1 MIVTCNFQAKLMTI
15 IAHNVTIIIIL
26 VRLTTLIMISQGKFT
41 KLRGSSLKTNNEDL
55 KTIPCQALI

>member
-15 IAHNVTIIIIL
+15 IAHNVTIIL